1 MSAPPPTVRL
11 PESATHAGVAWCGVV
26 TMLFGVTALN
36 FWSPWTDIAYIALT
50 VMACTALGIF
60 VPDLLW
66 RHIYRRAL
74 VAPAATQHAGPRW
87 PRVFTKLVG
96 LAGSIGFIALLYW
109 IFPEYR
115 GSPSFYVHY
124 WTALRVLLP
133 AWGVLALPY
142 LYWVDGRLAAPEDAL
157 WQYGRALLLRW
168 RGLSTR
174 VVGQHLLGWLVKGY
188 FLPLMFTYFCDN
200 LNQLLHY
207 DLTRLHGFGGIYDWA
222 YFTLYF
228 IDVSLVSMTYL
239 MSLKLTD
246 THIRSTEQTAL
257 GWAVALVCYQPFWS
271 LIGGQYLAYD
281 TGRAWGN
288 WLHALPWA
296 YELWGSLILG
306 LVVIYVWATIAF
318 GGRFSNLTHRGI
330 ITGGPYRY
338 TKHPAY
344 LAKNLSWWM
353 ISMPFMVG
361 TGVLESIRHCLLLL
375 LLNGIY
381 YLRAKTEERHL
392 SIDPD
397 YRQYA
402 LWIEHHGLL
411 RWLDRLP
418 LVGALARWRPRFS
431 GFEMQWS

>member
-1 MSAPPPTVRL
+1 
-11 PESATHAGVAWCGVV
+11 
-26 TMLFGVTALN
+26 MLLGVTVLN
-36 FWSPWTDIAYIALT
+36 FWTPWSDIAYLALA
-50 VMACTALGIF
+50 VMACSALGIF

-66 RHIYRRAL
+66 QRIYRRAL
-74 VAPAATQHAGPRW
+74 VDVSSGPQRAGSRW
-87 PRVFTKLVG
+87 PRVLTKGVG
-96 LAGSIGFIALLYW
+96 LLGSLGFVALLYW
-109 IFPEYR
+109 MFPEYR

-133 AWGVLALPY
+133 AWGLLALPY
-142 LYWVDGRLAAPEDAL
+142 LYWVDARLATPEDPL
-157 WQYGRALLLRW
+157 WQFGRALLLQW
-168 RGLSTR
+168 QGLSAR
-174 VVGQHLLGWLVKGY
+174 DIGQHLLGWLVKGY

-200 LNQLLHY
+200 LTQLLHY
-207 DLTRLHGFGGIYDWA
+207 DLHRIRGFGGIYDWA

-246 THIRSTEQTAL
+246 THIRSTDQTAL
-257 GWAVALVCYQPFWS
+257 GWGTALVCYQPFWS

-281 TGRAWGN
+281 PGRAWGE

-296 YELWGSLILG
+296 YDLWGSAILL
-306 LVVIYVWATIAF
+306 LVVLYVWATIAF

-330 ITGGPYRY
+330 ITNGPYRY

-353 ISMPFMVG
+353 ISMPFLG
-361 TGVLESIRHCLLLL
+361 SSAIEVLRHSLLLL
-375 LLNGIY
+375 ALNGIY

-392 SIDPD
+392 SRDPV

-402 LWIEHHGLL
+402 LWIESHGVL
-411 RWLDRLP
+411 RGVDRLP
-418 LVGALARWRPRFS
+418 LVGALARWRPGLS
-431 GFEMQWS
+431 CPPVP

>member
-36 FWSPWTDIAYIALT
+36 FWSPWKDIAYIALT

-174 VVGQHLLGWLVKGY
+174 VVGQHLLGWL
-188 FLPLMFTYFCDN
+188 
-200 LNQLLHY
+200 
-207 DLTRLHGFGGIYDWA
+207 
-222 YFTLYF
+222 
-228 IDVSLVSMTYL
+228 
-239 MSLKLTD
+239 
-246 THIRSTEQTAL
+246 
-257 GWAVALVCYQPFWS
+257 
-271 LIGGQYLAYD
+271 
-281 TGRAWGN
+281 
-288 WLHALPWA
+288 
-296 YELWGSLILG
+296 
-306 LVVIYVWATIAF
+306 
-318 GGRFSNLTHRGI
+318 
-330 ITGGPYRY
+330 
-338 TKHPAY
+338 
-344 LAKNLSWWM
+344 
-353 ISMPFMVG
+353 
-361 TGVLESIRHCLLLL
+361 
-375 LLNGIY
+375 
-381 YLRAKTEERHL
+381 
-392 SIDPD
+392 
-397 YRQYA
+397 
-402 LWIEHHGLL
+402 
-411 RWLDRLP
+411 
-418 LVGALARWRPRFS
+418 
-431 GFEMQWS
+431 